1 MFTKMFTNMSDK
13 AKLILKVVISVTI
26 AALTALGTALGLT
39 SCTATRKYVTKAT
52 YVQVGD
58 SISQISTE
66 VTETYIG
73 KKKP

>member
-1 MFTKMFTNMSDK
+1 MDEKT
-13 AKLILKVVISVTI
+13 KLILKVIVSVLI
-26 AALTALGTALGLT
+26 AALTALGAALGLN

>member
-1 MFTKMFTNMSDK
+1 MNEKT
-13 AKLILKVVISVTI
+13 KLILKVVISVLI
-26 AALTALGTALGLT
+26 AALTALGATLGLN